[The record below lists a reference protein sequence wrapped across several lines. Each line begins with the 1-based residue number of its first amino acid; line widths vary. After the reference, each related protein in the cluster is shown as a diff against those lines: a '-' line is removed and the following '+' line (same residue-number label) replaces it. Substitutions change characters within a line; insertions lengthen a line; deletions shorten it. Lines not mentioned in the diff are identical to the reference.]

1 MDAQT
6 AAGRTGGRLAAIGA
20 DRVVVLAVAAV
31 VGWWCLRLVDRGLPG
46 RSLVDLQVYRMGGAG
61 VGHGDLYSLALPSN
75 GLPYTYPP
83 FAAALTA
90 PLAQVP
96 LGALV
101 VLWTAAGV
109 LCLAFVVGRVLAVTG
124 VPPRRRGTVVPVVVV
139 LSLALEPVWSTLS
152 FGQVN
157 LFLLALVVG
166 DALRPV
172 GASQR
177 WAGVGIGIAAGIKL
191 TPLIFIPYLV
201 LTGRLRAAAMATAAF
216 AGTVAIGFAVD
227 PRSATDYWTGVMW
240 DADRVGGVAYAGNQ
254 STLGVLTRWGGGE
267 PASWV
272 WLLVAGTLSGAA
284 LLLGVLLHRRGEPA
298 LGLCLAA
305 TAMLLASPISW
316 DHHWVWC
323 VPTALAL
330 LSALRHR
337 DRAVRIGA
345 IASWV
350 AVFASA
356 CVWWGPESG
365 GVELRWTLAQQ
376 VPGNGYF
383 LAALGLLGVVLF
395 AALPRGR
402 RTTPADERRGRPLVR
417 ARGAAPSSAVPD
429 QDRSRVTPG

>member
-1 MDAQT
+1 MLAM
-6 AAGRTGGRLAAIGA
+6 AAGAALG
-20 DRVVVLAVAAV
+20 
-31 VGWWCLRLVDRGLPG
+31 CLWLVQAGPSGKR
-46 RSLVDLQVYRMGGAG
+46 LVDLQVYRMGGAG
-61 VGHGDLYSLALPSN
+61 VGSGDLYSLSEPAY

-83 FAAALTA
+83 FAAAITA
-90 PLAQVP
+90 PVAHLPFSV
-96 LGALV
+96 LV
-101 VLWTAAGV
+101 LLWTAASV
-109 LCLAFVVGRVLAVTG
+109 LCLAFVVNRVLDVAG
-124 VPPRRRGTVVPVVVV
+124 IRRPRFVVAGIAA
-139 LSLALEPVWSTLS
+139 LSLALEPVWSTLA

-166 DALRPV
+166 DALRPD
-172 GASQR
+172 GTSRR
-177 WAGVGIGIAAGIKL
+177 WAGVGIGVAAGIKL

-201 LTGRLRAAAMATAAF
+201 LTGRLRAAGMAIAAF
-216 AGTVAIGFAVD
+216 AGTIAVGFAVD

-267 PASWV
+267 PASWL

-284 LLLGVLLHRRGEPA
+284 LLVGVLLHRRGEPA

-305 TAMLLASPISW
+305 AAMLLASPISW

-330 LSALRHR
+330 RGALRR
-337 DRAVRIGA
+337 RGPAVRIGVVA
-345 IASWV
+345 AWV

-365 GVELRWTLAQQ
+365 GAELRWTLLQQ

-383 LAALGLLGVVLF
+383 LAALALLGVALLVLHPF
-395 AALPRGR
+395 GR
-402 RTTPADERRGRPLVR
+402 RPAPADERRGRPLVR
-417 ARGAAPSSAVPD
+417 ARGAAPSIPWSPSGSGQEQVG
-429 QDRSRVTPG
+429 VTPG